1 MRIVHLHWT
10 GLPVTG
16 GVETHLKALVGQLAP
31 LPCEVTAIVGTPDSP
46 GCAHHPAL
54 DIAAPSSPDLN
65 ADLADRLQDADI
77 VHWHNPQWH
86 KPDVVTALVDLLHG
100 RGWRGRFV
108 FDLHNIDD
116 DPGQWAFLATL
127 PGTITAHSPFV
138 AGEVHRKLPAARA
151 VTLPLALPLDEEPFP
166 LPTAGRPTVLQPS
179 RMTRWKGSHL
189 SLEASLTLL
198 DEGADL
204 HFVHA
209 GTRHLI
215 WPPGIPDTLMQRA
228 ETWRD
233 KGRVHFTHYRPEQ
246 SWSAIRAA
254 DVIVHP
260 TIDRGTHGEPFS
272 LSVAQAV
279 ICHRRVI
286 ASDSGNLP
294 ALLAGYSAA
303 TIVPAGDARA
313 LTDALRRALG
323 APAHTPTPDDLALAE
338 RLRQSFAAAGRHHL
352 SLYRTL
358 TTTT

>member
-10 GLPVTG
+10 GPPVTG
-16 GVETHLKALVGQLAP
+16 GVETHLNALIGQLADQ
-31 LPCEVTAIVGTPDSP
+31 PCEATAIVGTPDAP

-54 DIAAPSSPDLN
+54 DIAHPATAELT
-65 ADLADRLQDADI
+65 ADLAERLADADI

-86 KPDVVTALVDLLHG
+86 KPEVVTAVVDRLRH
-100 RGWRGRFV
+100 RARPTRFV

-116 DPGQWAFLATL
+116 DPAQWAFLATL
-127 PGTITAHSPFV
+127 PGTIATHSPFV
-138 AGEVHRKLPAARA
+138 AGEVHRALPAAPTH
-151 VTLPLALPLDEEPFP
+151 TLPLALPLDEEPFP
-166 LPTAGRPTVLQPS
+166 LPGTDGPTVLQPS

-189 SLEASLTLL
+189 SLEAALTLL
-198 DEGADL
+198 DDGSDL

-215 WPPGIPDTLMQRA
+215 WPPGIPDTLLHRA
-228 ETWRD
+228 RTWRD
-233 KGRVHFTHYRPEQ
+233 KGRVHFTHYTPAQ

-272 LSVAQAV
+272 LAVAQAV
-279 ICHRRVI
+279 ICHRRII

-303 TIVPAGDARA
+303 AIVPAGDTRA
-313 LTDALRRALG
+313 LTDALRHALAQD
-323 APAHTPTPDDLALAE
+323 APAPTPDDLALAAH
-338 RLRQSFAAAGRHHL
+338 LRHSFATAGRHHL
-352 SLYRTL
+352 ALYRTL
-358 TTTT
+358 TTT